1 MFATLTV
8 NGFPTL
14 GIWYNEGLKR
24 ELLNDWLNR
33 GRDSLLMRQAENE
46 FLQELKQRLANEDK
60 TLDMYGFPSPAG
72 NISELEKERLLYDPE
87 EQLELFHRLSE
98 NTPNNQDQ
106 ENIYNTIIDAVESR
120 IRIFFI
126 DGPGGTGKTTV
137 IKKIIAK
144 ARGQGKIVK
153 VCASTTPLLIAFS
166 NTLLKMR

>member
-1 MFATLTV
+1 LFATLTV

-106 ENIYNTIIDAVESR
+106 ENIYNTIIYAVESR
-120 IRIFFI
+120 KKNFFSSMALVVLE
-126 DGPGGTGKTTV
+126 K
-137 IKKIIAK
+137 
-144 ARGQGKIVK
+144 Q
-153 VCASTTPLLIAFS
+153 L
-166 NTLLKMR
+166 LLKK